1 MKLSE
6 YGALGTLL
14 LQSTV
19 LVLSSEQF
27 DYLVR
32 LQTRSCSS
40 VLPSHQI
47 STYTVNLKSTF
58 VVDDSKHR

>member
-6 YGALGTLL
+6 YGALRTLL

-32 LQTRSCSS
+32 VQTWSCSS
-40 VLPSHQI
+40 VLPSYQI

>member
-32 LQTRSCSS
+32 VQTQSCSS
-40 VLPSHQI
+40 VLPSYQI

>member
-1 MKLSE
+1 MKLRE
-6 YGALGTLL
+6 NGALGTLL

-32 LQTRSCSS
+32 VQTWSCSS
-40 VLPSHQI
+40 VLPSYQI

>member
-1 MKLSE
+1 MKLIE

-19 LVLSSEQF
+19 IVLSSEQF

-32 LQTRSCSS
+32 VQTRSCSS
-40 VLPSHQI
+40 VLPSYQI

>member
-6 YGALGTLL
+6 NGALGTLL

-32 LQTRSCSS
+32 VQTQSCSS
-40 VLPSHQI
+40 VLPSYQI